1 MVGLLLLL
9 FVLAVAAQDRVL
21 LRDVQSITATRGM
34 MTRHRRVAAVPQM
47 ACTGSHCM
55 HEPSAIRCKNDG
67 WDGRDVQWTCSAELP
82 SSIRLD
88 KVEVLCEGYDYPEDP
103 YILAGSCGVEYS
115 LKHVAAPQ
123 KVHEAVSYNETQ
135 AGIWLT
141 AVLIMGILLVMVI
154 CIKTCPHEEYV
165 ERRSHVPPPV
175 VVAPSPAYYA
185 PAPAPTPVYC
195 APPPVVVASAPAPVI
210 VTQASPPPPVVV
222 ASAPAPIVVERQE
235 RKSTS
240 TAYATTRRR

>member
-9 FVLAVAAQDRVL
+9 LCVLAAAQDRVL

-67 WDGRDVQWTCSAELP
+67 WDGRDVQWTCTAELP
-82 SSIRLD
+82 NSIRLD
-88 KVEVLCEGYDYPEDP
+88 KAEVLCEGYDYPEDP

-135 AGIWLT
+135 EGIWISVACIFVLL
-141 AVLIMGILLVMVI
+141 LIMIV
-154 CIKTCPHEEYV
+154 CINTCPQGNDYREEYV
-165 ERRSHVPPPV
+165 GRRS
-175 VVAPSPAYYA
+175 APSPAYYA

-195 APPPVVVASAPAPVI
+195 APAPAPTPVIVTQSHPPPPVI
-210 VTQASPPPPVVV
+210 VTQAPPPAVVV
-222 ASAPAPIVVERQE
+222 TQRH
-235 RKSTS
+235 RKEEEQQSTS

>member
-9 FVLAVAAQDRVL
+9 CVLAAAQDRVL

-67 WDGRDVQWTCSAELP
+67 WDGRDVQWTCTAELP
-82 SSIRLD
+82 NSIRLD
-88 KVEVLCEGYDYPEDP
+88 KAEVLCEGYDYPDDP

-115 LKHVAAPQ
+115 LKHVAAPAPQ
-123 KVHEAVSYNETQ
+123 KVHEAVSYNETRD
-135 AGIWLT
+135 GIWLT
-141 AVLIMGILLVMVI
+141 VVCIFVLLLVMIV
-154 CIKTCPHEEYV
+154 CIKTCPQGNDYREEYV
-165 ERRSHVPPPV
+165 GRRA
-175 VVAPSPAYYA
+175 APSPAYYA

-195 APPPVVVASAPAPVI
+195 APAPAPTSVI
-210 VTQASPPPPVVV
+210 VTQAPPPAVIVTQAPPPAVVV
-222 ASAPAPIVVERQE
+222 TQRH
-235 RKSTS
+235 RKEEEQQSTS